1 MGEEVKSSDI
11 ALKAQKKF
19 LSSMAST
26 ALTKMV
32 IDDRTACILD
42 EFYNLQK
49 LYSGSKKDA
58 EKLLKNIV
66 KVMVK
71 VAVLD
76 KNGKFTNDEQKQAVK
91 LQQTT
96 KIAAMTIISFCD
108 VDFTF
113 EKFVLSKQINQGRTH
128 LQQLVSAHLQ
138 EKSKQRINSVFDALG
153 NPDFLEAIFEQN
165 SKFRP
170 SLQNIAAK
178 LKDLLNDG
186 VL

>member
-1 MGEEVKSSDI
+1 MGDDVKSSDI

-19 LSSMAST
+19 LTSMAST
-26 ALTKMV
+26 TLTKMV
-32 IDDRTACILD
+32 IDDRTASILD

-49 LYSGSKKDA
+49 LYSGNKKDA

-71 VAVLD
+71 VAVLN
-76 KNGKFTNDEQKQAVK
+76 KNGKFTNDEQKQAVN

-96 KIAAMTIISFCD
+96 RIAAMTIISFCE

-138 EKSKQRINSVFDALG
+138 EKSKQRINSVFDVLG
-153 NPDFLEAIFEQN
+153 DPAFLEAIFEQN
-165 SKFRP
+165 SKYRA
-170 SLQNIAAK
+170 SLEKIALK
-178 LKDLLNDG
+178 LKGLLNDG